1 MAGVRGNASS
11 QGNDDVF
18 TIDEFIHIIYSMEVI
33 RMATTNLN
41 IRTDKEVKEQA
52 DAVFS
57 ALGLNMTTAIN
68 LFLRTSIREQGI
80 PFSLKLD
87 VPNEVTASAIEEGRR
102 IASDTRVKG
111 YRNMDDLKAALDL

>member
-1 MAGVRGNASS
+1 
-11 QGNDDVF
+11 
-18 TIDEFIHIIYSMEVI
+18 
-33 RMATTNLN
+33 MATTNLN

-87 VPNEVTASAIEEGRR
+87 VPNEVTASAVEEGRR